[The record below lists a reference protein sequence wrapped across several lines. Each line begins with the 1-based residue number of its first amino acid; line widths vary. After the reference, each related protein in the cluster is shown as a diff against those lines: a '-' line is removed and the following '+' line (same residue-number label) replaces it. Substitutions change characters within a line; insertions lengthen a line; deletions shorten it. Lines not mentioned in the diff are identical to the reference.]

1 MAHKNERRSE
11 ETGRGMVGAGVES
24 PGAKPTQLTELP
36 RASHNWPMMLNLKAF
51 FVLFLFCFVFGS
63 SKMI

>member
-1 MAHKNERRSE
+1 
-11 ETGRGMVGAGVES
+11 MVGAGVES

-36 RASHNWPMMLNLKAF
+36 RASHSWPMMLNLKAF
-51 FVLFLFCFVFGS
+51 VFCSFVFGS

>member
-1 MAHKNERRSE
+1 
-11 ETGRGMVGAGVES
+11 MVGAGVES

-51 FVLFLFCFVFGS
+51 FCFFVFGS